1 MAYGGYGEIMLGQ
14 HPAGEQKEKREFII
28 KLITKYFLY
37 GYLCLLG
44 IIVLLAVSYIIYKR
58 IVFPK
63 NLLSIFFVLFSLPL
77 AGQLLRIIFS
87 TKHKYRYYK
96 INKYRLR
103 TRGYKDEY
111 FECEMHEPCF
121 RLIIED
127 LLKSFGYIQEYYEL
141 KEKCRGKNLRVERA
155 KERLLAKVIKEHS
168 EK

>member
-1 MAYGGYGEIMLGQ
+1 MSLACCKRKMNFKSCK
-14 HPAGEQKEKREFII
+14 KEFAI
-28 KLITKYFLY
+28 KLMTKYFFY

-44 IIVLLAVSYIIYKR
+44 IIVLLTISYKIYSK

-63 NLLSIFFVLFSLPL
+63 NLLSLLFVLLSFPL
-77 AGQLLRIIFS
+77 FGQFLRISFS
-87 TKHKYRYYK
+87 TNHKYRYYK
-96 INKYRLR
+96 INKYRLQ

-121 RLIIED
+121 RLIIFD
-127 LLKSFGYIQEYYEL
+127 LLKSFGYMQEYYAL

-155 KERLLAKVIKEHS
+155 KEKLLAKVMKEHE